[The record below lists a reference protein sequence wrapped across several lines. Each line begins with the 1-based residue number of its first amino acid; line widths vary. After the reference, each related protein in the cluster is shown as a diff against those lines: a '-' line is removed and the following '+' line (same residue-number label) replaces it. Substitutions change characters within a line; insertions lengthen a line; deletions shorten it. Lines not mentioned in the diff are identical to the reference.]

1 MIEVAEIAE
10 VRASL
15 GEALQKIVFNGR
27 LIVLIF
33 EDDDEYVVEML
44 WRGRG
49 SGRVGGVLAKTED
62 RNGTNGERYTCKR
75 AAVPIAER
83 HVFSKFL
90 VVIEIRRRSSLK
102 GCSRLFIRLC
112 WRRQAIMS
120 EMAMVRQLSEFT
132 VQN

>member
-1 MIEVAEIAE
+1 MRTEITSGYHRRIIWIRVMIEVAEIAE
-10 VRASL
+10 VCASL
-15 GEALQKIVFNGR
+15 GEALQKVVFNGR

-33 EDDDEYVVEML
+33 EDDDEHVVEML

-49 SGRVGGVLAKTED
+49 SGRVGGVLAKTEH
-62 RNGTNGERYTCKR
+62 RNGPNAECYTCER

-102 GCSRLFIRLC
+102 GCSRSFLQPEIG
-112 WRRQAIMS
+112 
-120 EMAMVRQLSEFT
+120 
-132 VQN
+132 